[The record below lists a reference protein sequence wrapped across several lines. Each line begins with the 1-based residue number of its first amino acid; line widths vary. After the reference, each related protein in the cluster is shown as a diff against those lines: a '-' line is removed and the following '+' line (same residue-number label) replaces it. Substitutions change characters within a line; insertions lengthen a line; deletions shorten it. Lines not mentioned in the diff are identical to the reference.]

1 MATPFL
7 TFIAEDVVRDAPC
20 WCHPCW
26 FRVRMG
32 SLLGW
37 LGDSA
42 QISSAIGS
50 RGSMLLVTLHTFP
63 PYIHSFSYLVA
74 SFWISSFWCPTPI
87 PGNLTLQF
95 CTSCPSNHSCPQS
108 PFFYNPCSFL
118 HSFIQQ
124 IQIES
129 LPSARHCS
137 LWAGHPGNRIPEL
150 LALWDSH
157 WVCNQ

>member
-1 MATPFL
+1 MSLRNSKETKEARSE
-7 TFIAEDVVRDAPC
+7 ADKEDVVRDAPC

-74 SFWISSFWCPTPI
+74 SF
-87 PGNLTLQF
+87 
-95 CTSCPSNHSCPQS
+95 
-108 PFFYNPCSFL
+108 
-118 HSFIQQ
+118 
-124 IQIES
+124 
-129 LPSARHCS
+129 
-137 LWAGHPGNRIPEL
+137 
-150 LALWDSH
+150 
-157 WVCNQ
+157 